1 MAAHGSRHKAVV
13 RRAEA
18 ASPAASPP
26 AVDGEEVLV
35 FDPSVQLGA
44 MAPLGY
50 FDPLGFCKV
59 GDEAGF
65 RTLRAA
71 ELKHGRVAMMA
82 SIGAVGQHFIQFP
95 WAEGSHG
102 TFGALVTG
110 NGPFSALLIVAM
122 SAALE
127 MAWQESP
134 EKEPGNFGDPL
145 GLNLNVYNTDMRS
158 KELNNGRMA
167 MISVLGIFAAEMA
180 TGKDAIQQFGLSAL
194 PAGAKSCS
202 SASSFAGGSLA
213 GSRGLRS

>member
-50 FDPLGFCKV
+50 FDPLGFCKK

-82 SIGAVGQHFIQFP
+82 SVGAVVQHFVQLPVPGFDDP
-95 WAEGSHG
+95 KLAKGLGAVLSPPATYG
-102 TFGALVTG
+102 FG
-110 NGPFSALLIVAM
+110 
-122 SAALE
+122 
-127 MAWQESP
+127 
-134 EKEPGNFGDPL
+134 
-145 GLNLNVYNTDMRS
+145 
-158 KELNNGRMA
+158 
-167 MISVLGIFAAEMA
+167 VLFV
-180 TGKDAIQQFGLSAL
+180 
-194 PAGAKSCS
+194 
-202 SASSFAGGSLA
+202 LA
-213 GSRGLRS
+213 GVLELAVWTE